1 MLTKMIMTII
11 INGAKNKK
19 IGYKQFELFY
29 KTDKKLTLD
38 KERKKFFKEIESREK
53 IVDKKK

>member
-1 MLTKMIMTII
+1 MTII

-19 IGYKQFELFY
+19 IGYKQFELFD